1 MTALN
6 GFNHDGEEL
15 ERMLQLRTSPI
26 AIRLLE
32 NEGDI
37 PEGALRPK
45 RDMGV
50 QFALCQGFA
59 MSRRNKKTVAMLKE
73 DNWCYLPIISFGM
86 SPPPDFFLE
95 GNTYVKR
102 RVAEQ
107 EDARR
112 LAQSFPRLESGKY
125 IGLLSAP
132 LKTAAFTPDLVVIY
146 CISNQLRL
154 LLSALRYPKGDL
166 VTSTLDPGGAC
177 IQCTVP
183 VIQTGDCQVTIPC
196 GGDRNHALAQ
206 DDELIFSVPT
216 SKLEDLMAGLKHF
229 EARGRGYT
237 RYAPDIKPEYPLSD
251 LYIKM
256 GQMVGLDVR

>member
-1 MTALN
+1 MTVLN
-6 GFNHDGEEL
+6 EFNHNGEEL

-26 AIRLLE
+26 AIKLLADE
-32 NEGDI
+32 ADI
-37 PEGALRPK
+37 PGGAIRPK
-45 RDMGV
+45 RDLGV
-50 QFALCQGFA
+50 QLALCQGFA

-95 GNTYVKR
+95 GGTYAKR
-102 RVAEQ
+102 RVAEK

-112 LAQSFPRLESGKY
+112 LAQGFPRLESGKY
-125 IGLLSAP
+125 IGHLSAP
-132 LKTAAFTPDLVVIY
+132 LKTAVFAPDLVVIY

-154 LLSALRYPKGDL
+154 LLSALRYPRGEM

-183 VIQTGDCQVTIPC
+183 VIKTGNCQVTIPC

-206 DDELIFSVPT
+206 DDELIFSVPAG
-216 SKLEDLMAGLKHF
+216 KLRDLMIGLEHF
-229 EARGRGYT
+229 EARGRGYG
-237 RYAPDIKPEYPLSD
+237 RFAPDMKPEYPLSD
-251 LYIKM
+251 LYVEM
-256 GQMVGLDVR
+256 GRKVGLDVH